1 MSGVQKETRLQNEIR
16 LAISEKIPQCVMFR
30 NSVGSFKTADG
41 TWVTAGLPAGSSD
54 LIGIIKKNGRGIFVA
69 LEVKT
74 PGNKARPD
82 QQAFLNVIR
91 DLGGI
96 AGVVTSV
103 EEALDLLR
111 K

>member
-1 MSGVQKETRLQNEIR
+1 MSGVQPETRLQNQIR
-16 LAISEKIPQCVMFR
+16 LAIAEEFPTCRMFR
-30 NSVGSFKTADG
+30 NSVGSFKTSQG

-54 LIGIIKKNGRGIFVA
+54 LIGIIKKKGVGVFVA

-103 EEALDLLR
+103 EEALELL
-111 K
+111 KK

>member
-54 LIGIIKKNGRGIFVA
+54 LIGILKRKGVGVFVA
-69 LEVKT
+69 MEIKL
-74 PGNKARPD
+74 PGQKPRPD
-82 QQAFLNVIR
+82 QLAFLNRVR

-96 AGVVTSV
+96 AGYVTSV
-103 EEALDLLR
+103 EEALELLR